1 MRVYVGVTDN
11 QWFAFLSNHPVHGNR
26 LHHLPI
32 NTADHPP
39 KELLIWHNEK
49 IFRN

>member
-1 MRVYVGVTDN
+1 MRVYVGVADN
-11 QWFAFLSNHPVHGNR
+11 QWFEFLSNRPVQANR

-32 NTADHPP
+32 NIAHHPS